1 MKARQ
6 ALIVSAFVLALV
18 PAAARAVP
26 VANGTPFK
34 VSSCDTC
41 KKRLPAVAGVPT
53 GTAAGTF
60 LMTWESTSP
69 ADSLGI
75 SGRFFLKTGAPKS
88 ADFLVNKDTVAEQH
102 EPAVAADAAGNYV
115 VAWSATAGTNTDVL
129 VQRYKATGVPNG
141 AAVVVNVDDPHAPAA
156 PQDIAPA
163 VAAAADGSF
172 VVSWIRIVPPDPHS
186 NGVPPVVMAR
196 RYGKTGAPLGPPV
209 QLSTGLVAG
218 SRPGLCLDTT
228 GRAVVAWTN
237 IDAIRLF
244 EPSLMGVSMRRLSP
258 AGAALGTEL
267 VIAQPLST
275 QSSTAVA
282 CGTGGTFVVS
292 WSTDQAPAV
301 DNLDIVAQRF
311 TTLGNRNGKIFRIN
325 SITGGEQSQPAM
337 FADAS
342 GNFTVTWQSR
352 LISTNTGD
360 SILGRRYLA
369 SATADGADFL
379 VTKRASPLD
388 GRPILP
394 RVANLGASGFVIVW
408 AQGNAVLQARRYKL
422 TP

>member
-1 MKARQ
+1 
-6 ALIVSAFVLALV
+6 
-18 PAAARAVP
+18 
-26 VANGTPFK
+26 
-34 VSSCDTC
+34 
-41 KKRLPAVAGVPT
+41 
-53 GTAAGTF
+53 
-60 LMTWESTSP
+60 
-69 ADSLGI
+69 
-75 SGRFFLKTGAPKS
+75 
-88 ADFLVNKDTVAEQH
+88 
-102 EPAVAADAAGNYV
+102 